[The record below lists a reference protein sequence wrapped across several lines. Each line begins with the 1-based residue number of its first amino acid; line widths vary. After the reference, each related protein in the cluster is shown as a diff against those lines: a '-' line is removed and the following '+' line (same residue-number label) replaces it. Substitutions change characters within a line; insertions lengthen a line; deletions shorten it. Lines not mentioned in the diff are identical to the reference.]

1 METII
6 NTKII
11 DFCLASEGI
20 ELVLPL
26 VPGISAGFPS
36 PAADFID
43 VDIDL
48 RKELIR
54 NPPSTFLGRVKG
66 DSMKDAGIDDGD
78 IMIVDKSLPYKDN
91 CIAVCFIDQEF
102 TVKRILIEKDILWL
116 IAENEKYPP
125 IKVTSD
131 SEFVIWGIVTYII
144 KAASNVRTSRLQ

>member
-6 NTKII
+6 NSNII
-11 DFCLASEGI
+11 DFYPAIMGI
-20 ELVLPL
+20 DLILPM

-48 RKELIR
+48 RKELVR
-54 NPPSTFLGRVKG
+54 NPSSTFLGRVKG

-78 IMIVDKSLPYKDN
+78 IMIIDKSLPYKDN

-116 IAENEKYPP
+116 IAENEKYAP
-125 IKVTSD
+125 IRVTSD

-144 KAASNVRTSRLQ
+144 KTASNVRTR

>member
-6 NTKII
+6 NSNVI
-11 DFCLASEGI
+11 DFYPAIMGI
-20 ELVLPL
+20 DLILPM

-48 RKELIR
+48 RKELVR
-54 NPPSTFLGRVKG
+54 NPSSTFLGRVKG

-78 IMIVDKSLPYKDN
+78 IMIIDKSLPYKDN

-102 TVKRILIEKDILWL
+102 TVKRILLEKDILWL

-125 IKVTSD
+125 IRVTSD

-144 KAASNVRTSRLQ
+144 KSASNVRTR

>member
-1 METII
+1 MEAII
-6 NTKII
+6 NSNVI
-11 DFCLASEGI
+11 DFYPAIMGI
-20 ELVLPL
+20 DLILPM

-48 RKELIR
+48 RKELVR
-54 NPPSTFLGRVKG
+54 NPSSTFLGRVKG

-78 IMIVDKSLPYKDN
+78 IMIIDKSLPYKDN

-102 TVKRILIEKDILWL
+102 TVKRILLEKDILWL

-125 IKVTSD
+125 IRVTSD

-144 KAASNVRTSRLQ
+144 KSASNVRTR

>member
-6 NTKII
+6 NSKII

-26 VPGISAGFPS
+26 IPGISAGFPS

-116 IAENEKYPP
+116 IAENDKYPP
-125 IKVTSD
+125 IKVTND
-131 SEFVIWGIVTYII
+131 SEFIMWGIVTYII
-144 KAASNVRTSRLQ
+144 KTASNVRTSRLQ